1 MYFKAIIDDGVTKIS
16 ATRNIKDAMMAV
28 TMICHSVYGIND
40 YSESDRAVFRKFV
53 EEELAKLAFADPAEL
68 VGEEERLKELCK
80 NAKPD
85 KKSPDKKSL
94 KGILKALGDLLD
106 KVEDEDEDE

>member
-1 MYFKAIIDDGVTKIS
+1 MYFKAIIDDGTTEIS
-16 ATRNIKDAMMAV
+16 ATRNIKDAMIAI
-28 TMICHSVYGIND
+28 TMICHSVYGING

-85 KKSPDKKSL
+85 KKSL
-94 KGILKALGDLLD
+94 KEILKALGDLLD
-106 KVEDEDEDE
+106 EVEDEDEDE

>member
-1 MYFKAIIDDGVTKIS
+1 MYFKAIIDDGTTEIS
-16 ATRNIKDAMMAV
+16 ATRNIKDAMIAV

-40 YSESDRAVFRKFV
+40 YSEIDRAVFRKFV

-68 VGEEERLKELCK
+68 VGEVERLKELCK

-85 KKSPDKKSL
+85 KKSI

-106 KVEDEDEDE
+106 EVEDEDEDE